1 MAFVSDR
8 AIHTMRGTAA
18 NQVKMKL
25 KGSGSCT
32 QQFIT
37 SVIIALIVI
46 IFFNV

>member
-1 MAFVSDR
+1 MAFVSVR

-32 QQFIT
+32 QQQFII
-37 SVIIALIVI
+37 SVIIALIV
-46 IFFNV
+46 NVVSV